1 MAHIESG
8 YTARPR
14 PRPSASPTPSRPR
27 QAGQLRR
34 PAFSRIDLG
43 QLARAGFLVLLC
55 LGLSQIARAE
65 RSLPVGAVAAAPTR
79 F

>member
-1 MAHIESG
+1 
-8 YTARPR
+8 
-14 PRPSASPTPSRPR
+14 
-27 QAGQLRR
+27 LRR

-43 QLARAGFLVLLC
+43 QLARAGFLVQHC

>member
-1 MAHIESG
+1 MAFIDSG
-8 YTARPR
+8 DNTRPR
-14 PRPSASPTPSRPR
+14 PRPSALPTPSRPR
-27 QAGQLRR
+27 QAGLLQR

-43 QLARAGFLVLLC
+43 QLVRAGFLVLLC

-65 RSLPVGAVAAAPTR
+65 RSLPVGAVAAAPSR